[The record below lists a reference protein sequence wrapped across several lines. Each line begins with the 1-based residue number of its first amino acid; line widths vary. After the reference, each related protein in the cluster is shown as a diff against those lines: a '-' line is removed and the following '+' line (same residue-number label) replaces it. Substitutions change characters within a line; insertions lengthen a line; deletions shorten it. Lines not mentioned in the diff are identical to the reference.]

1 MSSQES
7 PIPSRGQVWLQIL
20 FGPARFW
27 AGVAILLFV
36 VGTVCYTYGAWYASV
51 LTMDAVP
58 VREIRER
65 SSWPGQFAYREEADG
80 LRIRVRRP
88 APDLLS
94 PQFSMDVLADVDLTT
109 GGYSNYAE
117 VRRAAETDEEEGEEE
132 QEQKPF
138 DRSEYLKA
146 MRETGLLT
154 GDEQAQGRSH
164 TVVVDEFGS
173 QDEAR
178 EAARKLRELGRD
190 VALEEVRDGD
200 GGVSYRLQSGSFPS
214 IAEAEAYQR
223 ELEAAG
229 LMEGGGSSAGE
240 ASTDA
245 GTTPPPSGGQQS
257 PPTTDPPPAD
267 PVTPDPP
274 QDTPPTEDP
283 PTPPPAD
290 PIPPPE
296 SPGGGRALGDL

>member
-1 MSSQES
+1 M
-7 PIPSRGQVWLQIL
+7 PSRGQVWLQIL
-20 FGPARFW
+20 LGPARFW

-65 SSWPGQFAYREEADG
+65 SSWPGQFAYRDEAEG

-94 PQFSMDVLADVDLTT
+94 PQFSIDVLADVDLTG
-109 GGYSNYAE
+109 GGYSNFPEALR
-117 VRRAAETDEEEGEEE
+117 VAKTDEEEGEEE

-154 GDEQAQGRSH
+154 GEEQARGRSH
-164 TVVVDEFGS
+164 TVVVDEFES

-178 EAARKLRELGRD
+178 AAAQRLRELGRD
-190 VALEEVRDGD
+190 VALEEVRGDDGA
-200 GGVSYRLQSGSFPS
+200 VSYRLQSGSFPS

-223 ELEAAG
+223 ELQAAG
-229 LMEGGGSSAGE
+229 LMEGGGGSVGE
-240 ASTDA
+240 SSTDPGA
-245 GTTPPPSGGQQS
+245 SPPPSEGQQS
-257 PPTTDPPPAD
+257 PPPTTDPPPPTD

-274 QDTPPTEDP
+274 PDTPPPADP
-283 PTPPPAD
+283 PASPPAD

-296 SPGGGRALGDL
+296 DPGGGRALGDL